1 MTIPLKSKVLA
12 AAAIAT
18 AAAAGAAGTFAFMR
32 TKKSKKRSENGLSAY
47 PHTAGGESAD
57 MTTPH
62 TETAT
67 AIDPSAQPNTPG

>member
-1 MTIPLKSKVLA
+1 MTIPIRSKVLA

-32 TKKSKKRSENGLSAY
+32 MKRSKDKSENGMPAY
-47 PHTAGGESAD
+47 PHTAEGESAD

-62 TETAT
+62 AETTT
-67 AIDPSAQPNTPG
+67 AIDPPAQSNTPG